1 MSYYLVKVNFESG
14 EVNKAGDP
22 IYKKSQFLVAGESI
36 IEVEK
41 KVAEYMDGTVG
52 GFETFQVN
60 KTMIEAVIY
69 DKDKYEEELL

>member
-1 MSYYLVKVNFESG
+1 M
-14 EVNKAGDP
+14 
-22 IYKKSQFLVAGESI
+22 YKKSQFLVAGESI

-52 GFETFQVN
+52 GFETFQIN
-60 KTMIEAVIY
+60 KTLIEAVIY

>member
-14 EVNKAGDP
+14 EVNKSGDP
-22 IYKKSQFLVAGESI
+22 IYKKSQYLVAGESI

-69 DKDKYEEELL
+69 NKDKYEEELL